1 MRTTS
6 SIATTAAVLA
16 LLAGPGLAA
25 GDPPAG
31 SPSGDHSQAGS
42 HPAVTEPA
50 AAAPSAETPPGP
62 NASPAAKAKA
72 YGKRCQGQSKKH
84 VAGQKGTPFS
94 QCVTAMAKVAKDNV
108 NPTTACKTL
117 SKKHVAG
124 QKGTPYSRCVV
135 AAAKLREEQQDAA
148 GTG

>member
-6 SIATTAAVLA
+6 SIATTAAILA
-16 LLAGPGLAA
+16 LLVGPGLAA
-25 GDPPAG
+25 GDPPPG
-31 SPSGDHSQAGS
+31 GPSGDHSQAGS
-42 HPAVTEPA
+42 HPAVTEP
-50 AAAPSAETPPGP
+50 STFETPPPGP
-62 NASPAAKAKA
+62 NASPATKAKA
-72 YGKRCQGQSKKH
+72 YGKKCQGQSKKH

-94 QCVTAMAKVAKDNV
+94 QCVTAMAKVATGKA
-108 NPTTACKTL
+108 NPTTACKTM

-135 AAAKLREEQQDAA
+135 AAAKLQDEQQSAA

>member
-1 MRTTS
+1 MRTTY

-25 GDPPAG
+25 GDPPVG

-62 NASPAAKAKA
+62 NATPAAKAKA
-72 YGKRCQGQSKKH
+72 YGKRCQGQ
-84 VAGQKGTPFS
+84 
-94 QCVTAMAKVAKDNV
+94 
-108 NPTTACKTL
+108 

>member
-6 SIATTAAVLA
+6 CIATTAAVLA

-42 HPAVTEPA
+42 HPAATQ
-50 AAAPSAETPPGP
+50 PSTTTPTIETPPGP
-62 NASPAAKAKA
+62 NASPATKAKA
-72 YGKRCQGQSKKH
+72 YGKHCQGQ
-84 VAGQKGTPFS
+84 
-94 QCVTAMAKVAKDNV
+94 
-108 NPTTACKTL
+108 

-135 AAAKLREEQQDAA
+135 AAAKLRQEQ
-148 GTG
+148 

>member
-25 GDPPAG
+25 GDPPPG

-42 HPAVTEPA
+42 HPAVTEPSTFE
-50 AAAPSAETPPGP
+50 APPAGP
-62 NASPAAKAKA
+62 SASPATKAKA
-72 YGKRCQGQSKKH
+72 YGKNCQGQSKKH

-94 QCVTAMAKVAKDNV
+94 QCVTAMAKVATGKA

-135 AAAKLREEQQDAA
+135 AAAKLNEEQQAA